1 MSMINNVSPLGNADI
16 TRNMTETW
24 MTRLDR
30 SGGPGNVSE
39 RAYSIVKGCD
49 DISSIVG
56 NLVIGIICVRH
67 AEQACA

>member
-1 MSMINNVSPLGNADI
+1 
-16 TRNMTETW
+16 

-39 RAYSIVKGCD
+39 KAYSIVKGCD